1 MNNGGLKFRPLF
13 YFPSAVYLH
22 YYKYLA
28 IFEHTNQKSIAMKRP
43 YITLTLLAALA
54 AISTTSCGRRTDPAV
69 IGSADGPTQIT
80 VTDDTKAKEGIIGS
94 ADGPTA
100 IYVTDKDKDNIDNP
114 AAMES
119 LLAAKGRQLI
129 GQMGQLARSKEY
141 VSMMTSSQPIQN
153 EIYLISAA
161 DYTTPKEIFIIDGK
175 SFETDTLDFVHKHIV
190 ERAIR
195 SAAAM
200 INGLNGTQPLSATS
214 ILQVDDTLLCP
225 ILKHTIIMLFAY
237 DAPYSALV
245 TYRPAEDGTVAAVAS
260 FVKFPRREPRRYRT
274 M

>member
-1 MNNGGLKFRPLF
+1 
-13 YFPSAVYLH
+13 
-22 YYKYLA
+22 
-28 IFEHTNQKSIAMKRP
+28 
-43 YITLTLLAALA
+43 
-54 AISTTSCGRRTDPAV
+54 
-69 IGSADGPTQIT
+69 
-80 VTDDTKAKEGIIGS
+80 
-94 ADGPTA
+94 
-100 IYVTDKDKDNIDNP
+100 
-114 AAMES
+114 MES

-153 EIYLISAA
+153 EIYLILAA

-175 SFETDTLDFVHKHIV
+175 SFKTDTLDFVHKHIV

-225 ILKHTIIMLFAY
+225 MLKHTIIMLFAY

-245 TYRPAEDGTVAAVAS
+245 TYRPAEDGSVAAVAS
-260 FVKFPRREPRRYRT
+260 FVKFPASGTASVSHYVAEVIGSAIGSEEITVRSIDIP
-274 M
+274 

>member
-1 MNNGGLKFRPLF
+1 
-13 YFPSAVYLH
+13 
-22 YYKYLA
+22 
-28 IFEHTNQKSIAMKRP
+28 
-43 YITLTLLAALA
+43 
-54 AISTTSCGRRTDPAV
+54 
-69 IGSADGPTQIT
+69 
-80 VTDDTKAKEGIIGS
+80 
-94 ADGPTA
+94 
-100 IYVTDKDKDNIDNP
+100 
-114 AAMES
+114 MES

-225 ILKHTIIMLFAY
+225 MLKHTIIMLFAY

-260 FVKFPRREPRRYRT
+260 FVKFPASGTASVSHYVAEVIGSAIGSEEITVRSIDIP
-274 M
+274 